1 MLECLKCKNT
11 HDGLFGS
18 GKYCSRSCANSRG
31 PRTEEFKKTVSQKMT
46 GVLPWNVGKQLS
58 DEHRKK
64 IAQSLTGLTGISK
77 SKIKNEDVFI
87 ENSSYARHLIKKR
100 IIEHKLIEYK
110 CECCGQIDIWNNKKI
125 SLQLD
130 HINGVNDDHRLQN
143 LRFLCPNCHSQQ
155 DTYASKNRKN
165 PNRKPKKY
173 V

>member
-1 MLECLKCKNT
+1 MLQCLKCKMP
-11 HDGLFGS
+11 HDGLFAS
-18 GKYCSRSCANSRG
+18 GKYCSRSCSNSRG
-31 PRTEEFKKTVSQKMT
+31 PRTEHFKKLVSKKLT
-46 GVLPWNVGKQLS
+46 GVLPWNAGKKLS
-58 DEHRKK
+58 DDHKEK
-64 IAQSLTGLTGISK
+64 IAQSLVGISK
-77 SKIKNEDVFI
+77 SKITNEDVFI

-110 CECCGQIDIWNNKKI
+110 CKCCGLTDIWNNKKI

-165 PNRKPKKY
+165 PNRKSKKY
-173 V
+173 I

>member
-1 MLECLKCKNT
+1 MLQCLKCKTSHN
-11 HDGLFGS
+11 GLFGS
-18 GKYCSRSCANSRG
+18 GKYCSKSCANSRG
-31 PRTEEFKKTVSQKMT
+31 PRTEDFKKLVSKKLT
-46 GVLPWNVGKQLS
+46 GVLPWNTGKKLS
-58 DEHRKK
+58 IEHKEK
-64 IAQSLTGLTGISK
+64 IAQSLTGISK

-87 ENSSYARHLIKKR
+87 ENSNYARQLIKKR
-100 IIEHKLIEYK
+100 IIKQKLFEYK
-110 CECCGQIDIWNNKKI
+110 CECCGLTDIWNNKKI

-173 V
+173 I